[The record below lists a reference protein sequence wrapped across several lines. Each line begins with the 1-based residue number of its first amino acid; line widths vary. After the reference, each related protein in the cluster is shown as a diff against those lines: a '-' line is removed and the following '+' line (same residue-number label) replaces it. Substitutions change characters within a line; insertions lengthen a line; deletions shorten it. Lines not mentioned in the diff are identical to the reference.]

1 MQSICLHIFVDLIET
16 ECGDEIQKLIKKF
29 IHTKGAERVK
39 KNKWYNN
46 QLFPWLLPIVVVL
59 LWQVLGDRGLI
70 KSTMLPTPLEVV
82 EAGKNLFQTGELQKH
97 VYISTERAIIG
108 FFIGGTIGF
117 LLGLFNGT
125 VLFLEKL
132 IDTSIQMIRTIPHLA
147 LIPLVILWF
156 GIGESAK
163 IFLVAVGV
171 MFPIYINT
179 FNGIKNVDYKLIEMG
194 KVYGMS
200 KWQLFT
206 NIILPGAMPNI
217 LVGIRYALGVTWI
230 SLIVAETIGADA
242 GIGYLATTAREFMQM
257 DIVVLTIVLYAILGK
272 LSDFIAKVCEQRLL
286 KWNPAYR
293 KN

>member
-1 MQSICLHIFVDLIET
+1 
-16 ECGDEIQKLIKKF
+16 
-29 IHTKGAERVK
+29 
-39 KNKWYNN
+39 
-46 QLFPWLLPIVVVL
+46 
-59 LWQVLGDRGLI
+59 
-70 KSTMLPTPLEVV
+70 
-82 EAGKNLFQTGELQKH
+82 
-97 VYISTERAIIG
+97 
-108 FFIGGTIGF
+108 
-117 LLGLFNGT
+117 
-125 VLFLEKL
+125 
-132 IDTSIQMIRTIPHLA
+132 MIRTIPHLA

-163 IFLVAVGV
+163 IFLVAAGV

-179 FNGIKNVDYKLIEMG
+179 FSGIKNVDRKLIEMG

-230 SLIVAETIGADA
+230 SLIVAETIGAEG
-242 GIGYLATTAREFMQM
+242 GIGYMATTAREFMQM
-257 DIVVLTIVLYAILGK
+257 DVVVLTIVLYAILGK
-272 LSDFIAKVCEQRLL
+272 LSDFIAKLCEQRLL

>member
-1 MQSICLHIFVDLIET
+1 M
-16 ECGDEIQKLIKKF
+16 
-29 IHTKGAERVK
+29 K
-39 KNKWYNN
+39 KNQWYNN
-46 QLFPWLLPIVVVL
+46 QIFPWLLPIVIVI
-59 LWQVLGDRGLI
+59 LWQVLGQLNLI
-70 KSTMLPTPLEVV
+70 KSTMLPTPFEVV
-82 EAGKNLFQTGELQKH
+82 EAGIRLFQTGELQEN
-97 VYISTERAIIG
+97 VYISTKRAVIG
-108 FFIGGTIGF
+108 FAIGGAIGF

-125 VLFLEKL
+125 ILFFEKL
-132 IDTSIQMIRTIPHLA
+132 TDTSIQMIRTIPHLA

-163 IFLVAVGV
+163 IFLVAAGV

-179 FNGIKNVDYKLIEMG
+179 FSGIKNVDRKLIEMG

-230 SLIVAETIGADA
+230 SLIVAETIGAEG
-242 GIGYLATTAREFMQM
+242 GIGYMATTAREFMQM
-257 DIVVLTIVLYAILGK
+257 DVVVLTIVLYAILGK
-272 LSDFIAKVCEQRLL
+272 LSDFIAKLCEQRLL

>member
-1 MQSICLHIFVDLIET
+1 M
-16 ECGDEIQKLIKKF
+16 
-29 IHTKGAERVK
+29 K
-39 KNKWYNN
+39 KNQWYNN
-46 QLFPWLLPIVVVL
+46 QIFPWLLPIVIVI
-59 LWQVLGDRGLI
+59 LWQVLGQLNLI
-70 KSTMLPTPLEVV
+70 KSTMLPTPFEVV
-82 EAGKNLFQTGELQKH
+82 EAGIRLFQTGELQEN
-97 VYISTERAIIG
+97 VYISTKRAVIG
-108 FFIGGTIGF
+108 FAIGGAIGF

-125 VLFLEKL
+125 ILFFEKL
-132 IDTSIQMIRTIPHLA
+132 TDTSIQMIRTIPHLA

-179 FNGIKNVDYKLIEMG
+179 FSGIKNVDRKLIEMG

-230 SLIVAETIGADA
+230 SLIVAETIGAEG
-242 GIGYLATTAREFMQM
+242 GIGYMATTAREFMQM
-257 DIVVLTIVLYAILGK
+257 DVVVLTIVLYAILGK
-272 LSDFIAKVCEQRLL
+272 LSDFIAKLCEQRLL

>member
-1 MQSICLHIFVDLIET
+1 M
-16 ECGDEIQKLIKKF
+16 
-29 IHTKGAERVK
+29 K
-39 KNKWYNN
+39 KNQWYNN
-46 QLFPWLLPIVVVL
+46 QIFPWLLPIVIVI
-59 LWQVLGDRGLI
+59 LWQVLGQLNLI
-70 KSTMLPTPLEVV
+70 KSTMLPTPFEVV
-82 EAGKNLFQTGELQKH
+82 EAGIRLFQTGELQEN
-97 VYISTERAIIG
+97 VYISTKRAVIG
-108 FFIGGTIGF
+108 FAIGGAIGF

-125 VLFLEKL
+125 VLFFEKL
-132 IDTSIQMIRTIPHLA
+132 TDTSIQMIRTIPHLA

-156 GIGESAK
+156 GIGEGAK

-179 FNGIKNVDYKLIEMG
+179 FSGIKNVDRKLIEMG
-194 KVYGMS
+194 KVYGLS

-230 SLIVAETIGADA
+230 SLIVAETIGAEG
-242 GIGYLATTAREFMQM
+242 GIGYMATTAREFMQM
-257 DIVVLTIVLYAILGK
+257 DVVVLTIVLYAILGK
-272 LSDFIAKVCEQRLL
+272 LSDFIAKLCEQRLL

>member
-1 MQSICLHIFVDLIET
+1 M
-16 ECGDEIQKLIKKF
+16 
-29 IHTKGAERVK
+29 K
-39 KNKWYNN
+39 KNQWYNN
-46 QLFPWLLPIVVVL
+46 QIFPWLLPIVIVI
-59 LWQVLGDRGLI
+59 LWQVLGQLNLI
-70 KSTMLPTPLEVV
+70 KSTMLPTPFEVV
-82 EAGKNLFQTGELQKH
+82 EAGIRLFQTGELQEN
-97 VYISTERAIIG
+97 VYISTKRAVIG
-108 FFIGGTIGF
+108 FAIGGAIGF

-125 VLFLEKL
+125 ILFFEKL
-132 IDTSIQMIRTIPHLA
+132 TDTSIQMIRTIPHLA

-179 FNGIKNVDYKLIEMG
+179 FSGIKNVDRKLIEMG

-230 SLIVAETIGADA
+230 SLIVAETIGSEG
-242 GIGYLATTAREFMQM
+242 GIGYMATTAREFMQM
-257 DIVVLTIVLYAILGK
+257 DVVVLTIVLYAILGK
-272 LSDFIAKVCEQRLL
+272 LSDFIAKLCEQRLL

>member
-1 MQSICLHIFVDLIET
+1 M
-16 ECGDEIQKLIKKF
+16 
-29 IHTKGAERVK
+29 K

-46 QLFPWLLPIVVVL
+46 QLFPWLLPIVIVI
-59 LWQVLGDRGLI
+59 LWQVLGQLNLI
-70 KSTMLPTPLEVV
+70 KSTMLPTPFEVV
-82 EAGKNLFQTGELQKH
+82 EAGIRLFQTGELQEH
-97 VYISTERAIIG
+97 VYISTKRAVIG
-108 FFIGGTIGF
+108 FAIGGAIGF

-125 VLFLEKL
+125 VLFFEKL
-132 IDTSIQMIRTIPHLA
+132 TDTSIQMIRTIPHLA

-179 FNGIKNVDYKLIEMG
+179 FSGIKNVDCKLIEMG

-230 SLIVAETIGADA
+230 SLIVAETIGAEG
-242 GIGYLATTAREFMQM
+242 GIGYMATTAREFMQM
-257 DIVVLTIVLYAILGK
+257 DVVVLTIVLYAILGK
-272 LSDFIAKVCEQRLL
+272 LSDFIAKVCERRLL

>member
-1 MQSICLHIFVDLIET
+1 M
-16 ECGDEIQKLIKKF
+16 
-29 IHTKGAERVK
+29 K
-39 KNKWYNN
+39 KNQWYNN
-46 QLFPWLLPIVVVL
+46 QIFPWLLPIVIVI
-59 LWQVLGDRGLI
+59 LWQVLGQLNLI
-70 KSTMLPTPLEVV
+70 KSTMLPTPFEVV
-82 EAGKNLFQTGELQKH
+82 EAGIRLFQTGELQEN
-97 VYISTERAIIG
+97 VYISTKRAVIG
-108 FFIGGTIGF
+108 FAIGGAIGF

-125 VLFLEKL
+125 VLFFEKL
-132 IDTSIQMIRTIPHLA
+132 TDTSIQMIRTIPHLA

-156 GIGESAK
+156 GIGEGAK

-179 FNGIKNVDYKLIEMG
+179 FSGIKNVDRKLIEMG
-194 KVYGMS
+194 KVYGLS

-230 SLIVAETIGADA
+230 SLIVAETIGAQG
-242 GIGYLATTAREFMQM
+242 GIGYMATTAREFMQM
-257 DIVVLTIVLYAILGK
+257 DVVVLTIVLYAILGK
-272 LSDFIAKVCEQRLL
+272 LSDFIAKLCEQRLL

>member
-1 MQSICLHIFVDLIET
+1 M
-16 ECGDEIQKLIKKF
+16 
-29 IHTKGAERVK
+29 K
-39 KNKWYNN
+39 KNQWYNN
-46 QLFPWLLPIVVVL
+46 QIFPWLLPIVIVI
-59 LWQVLGDRGLI
+59 LWQVLGQLNLI
-70 KSTMLPTPLEVV
+70 KSTMLPTPFEVV
-82 EAGKNLFQTGELQKH
+82 EAGIRLFQTGELQEN
-97 VYISTERAIIG
+97 VYISTKRAVIG
-108 FFIGGTIGF
+108 FAIGGAIGF

-125 VLFLEKL
+125 ILFFEKL
-132 IDTSIQMIRTIPHLA
+132 TDTSIQMIRTIPHLA

-179 FNGIKNVDYKLIEMG
+179 FSGIKNVDRKLIEMG

-230 SLIVAETIGADA
+230 SLIVAETIGSEG
-242 GIGYLATTAREFMQM
+242 GIGYMATTAREFMQM
-257 DIVVLTIVLYAILGK
+257 DVVVLTIVLYAILGK
-272 LSDFIAKVCEQRLL
+272 LSDFIAKLCEQRLL
-286 KWNPAYR
+286 KWNPVYR